1 MNAPSRHGTFTEL
14 LGDYQPHAGVYD
26 ELVLN
31 QQLRAHW
38 QPFFRQLDQL
48 GVAEIQRRW
57 ELAQR
62 QIASDGLTAS
72 VQDLHGGKARPW
84 TLDAIPLLMPHQVWD
99 RLSRGLVQRA
109 MLCEAILADLF
120 GPQKLLQDHLIPPEI
135 IFGHPGFYPAY
146 HGLVGKDQKYLQLF
160 ATDLAH
166 SADGN
171 WWATGDRTR
180 APFGLGFLLENR
192 IVTSRN
198 LPAAFRSCRVQR
210 LAPFFIAL
218 QDSLRKLAP
227 RFRDNPRIVLWTNG
241 PQSHSYV
248 EDAYLARYL
257 GYTLAE
263 GDDLAVRENRVML
276 KTLGG
281 LLPVE
286 VLFRRLDDDDCDP
299 VELSPDSTRG
309 ISGLLEVLRCQEVAV
324 ANSLGSRLV
333 ESPAFFPFL
342 DKVCRHV
349 LGEEL
354 LIPSVPTWW
363 CADASSL
370 DYVWTHFDDL
380 LIRPAFR
387 TFDSPAIHPAR
398 LSEGDRMALVEQIK
412 QHPSRYVAQQMPVR
426 STSPVFVD
434 SRLKPWSVAVRG
446 FVVENGGSYITLPSA
461 LARVSPDAM
470 DLNQMMTSGERSQ
483 DVWILSEKP
492 VEKVSLL
499 KTDAKAVALRRSGDD
514 FPSRVADNLFWLG
527 RNVERAEAQARLL
540 RTTLLRLT
548 DEREKV
554 DELPILLRALA
565 ERGQI
570 EPDYVIEGLQQRMPN
585 VSEMLPES
593 VFDPSQSLSL
603 RSTVNQIVRI
613 ASSVR
618 DRVAIDMWRI
628 IRRIDEASQR
638 PNQKTAIDATDSI
651 QILDRIITDLVALA
665 GLSAESMTRT
675 QAWRFLELGRRIE
688 RAWQTTALCR
698 AMLTSQTSES
708 EAVLEAVLVTLDSI
722 MTYRS
727 RYMASLQAAPV
738 LDLVLT
744 DETNP
749 RSIGYQLA
757 TIMEHVGCLPRDPRQ
772 AVRSP
777 EYRMS
782 LTLLNTVQLADVIAL
797 VRIDAGGERTALVRL
812 LDRLTELLPK
822 LSDAISGKFL
832 IHVGQQRHYASK
844 DRGIS

>member
-1 MNAPSRHGTFTEL
+1 MSAPSGSNSFAEL
-14 LGDYQPHAGVYD
+14 LSDYHPPASVYD
-26 ELVLN
+26 ELVVEH
-31 QQLRAHW
+31 QLRSHW
-38 QPFFRQLDQL
+38 ISFFRYIDQL
-48 GVAEIQRRW
+48 GVSEIQRRW

-62 QIASDGLTAS
+62 QIASDGLTAA
-72 VQDLHGGKARPW
+72 VQNLHGGKARPW
-84 TLDAIPLLMPHQVWD
+84 TLDAMPLLIPHQAWEQLVA
-99 RLSRGLVQRA
+99 GLVQRA
-109 MLCEAILADLF
+109 RLYEAILADLF
-120 GPQKLLQDHLIPPEI
+120 GAQRLLREHLIPPEI
-135 IFGHPGFYPAY
+135 LFGHPSFYPAY
-146 HGLVGKDQKYLQLF
+146 HELVAGNQKYLQLF
-160 ATDLAH
+160 ATDLAR
-166 SADGN
+166 SADGG
-171 WWATGDRTR
+171 WWAMGDRTR
-180 APFGLGFLLENR
+180 APFGLGYLLENR

-198 LPAAFRSCRVQR
+198 LPVAFRNCRAQR
-210 LAPFFIAL
+210 LAPFFISL
-218 QDSLRKLAP
+218 QESLRKLAP
-227 RFRDNPRIVLWTNG
+227 RYRDNPRIVLWTSG
-241 PQSHSYV
+241 PRSQSYV

-286 VLFRRLDDDDCDP
+286 VLFRRLDDDDCDQ
-299 VELSPDSTRG
+299 VELNPESDKG
-309 ISGLLEVLRCQEVAV
+309 IAGLVEVMRCQEVAV
-324 ANSLGSRLV
+324 ANALGSRLV
-333 ESPAFFPFL
+333 ESPVFYPYL
-342 DKVCRHV
+342 DKICRY
-349 LGEEL
+349 LMSEDL

-363 CADASSL
+363 CADRISL
-370 DYVWTHFDDL
+370 DYVWSHFDQL

-387 TFDSPAIHPAR
+387 TYDSPAIHPGSLTSGQR
-398 LSEGDRMALVEQIK
+398 TDLIERIK
-412 QHPSRYVAQQMPVR
+412 KHPSQFVAQQMQVR
-426 STSPVFVD
+426 STTPVFVD
-434 SRLKPWSVAVRG
+434 GRLQPWFVALRG
-446 FVVENGGSYITLPSA
+446 FVVENGGTYSALPSA
-461 LARVSPDAM
+461 LSRVSPDPM
-470 DLNQMMTSGERSQ
+470 VLNQTMTSGERSQ

-492 VEKVSLL
+492 VEKVTLL
-499 KTDAKAVALRRSGDD
+499 KAETKAVTLRRSGDD

-540 RTTLLRLT
+540 RTALLRLT

-554 DELPILLRALA
+554 DEMPVLLRALA

-570 EPDYVIEGLQQRMPN
+570 EPDYVIDGLQQRLPS

-593 VFDPSQSLSL
+593 VFDATQSMSL
-603 RSTVNQIVRI
+603 RSTVNEITRI

-618 DRVAIDMWRI
+618 DRVAIDMWRM
-628 IRRIDEASQR
+628 IRRIDETCQR
-638 PNQKTAIDATDSI
+638 PNATGAIDATDSI
-651 QILDRIITDLVALA
+651 GVLDRVITELVALA

-698 AMLTSQTSES
+698 AMLTKATSET
-708 EAVLEAVLVTLDSI
+708 EAVLDAVLVTLDSI

-757 TIMEHVGCLPRDPRQ
+757 VIMNHVECLPSDPRQ

-777 EYRMS
+777 EYRLA

-797 VRIDAGGERTALVRL
+797 VRVDTSGERSALVRL
-812 LDRLTELLPK
+812 LDRLGELLPR
-822 LSDAISGKFL
+822 LSEAISGKFL
-832 IHVGQQRHYASK
+832 IHVGQQRHYAGK
-844 DRGIS
+844 ERGPA